1 MDQICKSH
9 LIEHLLSNIRS
20 PRLTTYRTILPSGT
34 IVLGIKEDQFF
45 HSSVRTIC
53 SYKIKPPPCLL
64 LLVDEGEALRRFV
77 ASLVREFEA
86 ADGGLPASKS
96 CVRSPMSL
104 LPWQRSAFSRGRR
117 VRSCARRAF
126 DGGAPSLRISA
137 FPTAGVHPAL
147 SPLRGSL
154 RSGDMSLGTRPLAIP
169 DFATLP
175 IYPTLRRT

>member
-34 IVLGIKEDQFF
+34 IVLGVKEDQFF

-86 ADGGLPASKS
+86 ADVGLPVSKS

-104 LPWQRSAFSRGRR
+104 LPWQRSAFSRGRK
-117 VRSCARRAF
+117 VRSCARRRVRRRGAVVTHF
-126 DGGAPSLRISA
+126 RIPDGGGAPRIE
-137 FPTAGVHPAL
+137 PASRL
-147 SPLRGSL
+147 TSFSNHNV
-154 RSGDMSLGTRPLAIP
+154 
-169 DFATLP
+169 
-175 IYPTLRRT
+175 